1 MKKIKETENYNFIL
15 DLPDKLLVKA
25 DRNKINQVI
34 YNLVNNAINYTGDD
48 HTVTISVSKDKL
60 VEIKDTGKGIKQEE
74 INNIWN
80 RYYKS
85 NTKHQRNVVST
96 GLGLSI
102 VKEILI
108 KHDFEYG
115 VKSSNKGTT
124 FYFKMK

>member
-1 MKKIKETENYNFIL
+1 M
-15 DLPDKLLVKA
+15 PDKLIVKA

-48 HTVTISVSKDKL
+48 KTVTIKVSKDKL
-60 VEIKDTGKGIKQEE
+60 VQIIDTGKGINKDE

-85 NTKHQRNVVST
+85 DKKHQRNVVST

-108 KHDFEYG
+108 KHNFEYG
-115 VKSSNKGTT
+115 VTSSNQGTT